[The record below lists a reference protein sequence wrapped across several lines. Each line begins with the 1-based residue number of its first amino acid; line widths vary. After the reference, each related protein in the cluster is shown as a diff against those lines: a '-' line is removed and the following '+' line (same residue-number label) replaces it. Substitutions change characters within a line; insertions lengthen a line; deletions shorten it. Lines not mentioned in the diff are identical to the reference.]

1 MTSLTDRVGAE
12 PDGRPSSDLSRLLH
26 PVSLPTFRDE
36 YWERR
41 PLHIPRN
48 DPERFADLLTLD
60 DVDRVL
66 GQSGPDFGNVRVIRE
81 GEETPVSELGAPG
94 RNMTASRL
102 EALYER
108 YRSGSTV
115 ILNALERRWEPLAR
129 FTSMLSAEVNARFQ
143 VNVYLTPGGQARGF
157 DPHYDSHDVIVMQA
171 YGSKRWRL
179 YGAPYALPLE
189 GQRYDHSG
197 EVPEV
202 EEEFDLQP
210 GSLLY
215 LPRGTIHAAT
225 SNDAASMHLTF
236 GVHPVLIP
244 ALISDAVREVF
255 EGDERFRRS
264 MPLGFA
270 NDKHLQEQAEDVFA
284 ELIDALAARL
294 SPQEMTARAVKQTTS
309 LAPVTLRGH
318 LGDLESLPR
327 LDLDT
332 RVRRRPGLRWS
343 VALGEEV
350 IELEFHSKTIQL
362 PVHVADE
369 VRFVTESDGQ
379 GFTAGSIPGGL
390 DQPGCLLLVRTL
402 VREGFLTLS

>member
-1 MTSLTDRVGAE
+1 MTSPTYRVGTE
-12 PDGRPSSDLSRLLH
+12 PGERPSPDLSRLLH
-26 PVSLPTFRDE
+26 PVSLPAFREE

-48 DPERFADLLTLD
+48 DPEYYADLLTLD
-60 DVDRVL
+60 DLDGLLSR
-66 GQSGPDFGNVRVIRE
+66 SGPDFGNVRVVRE
-81 GEETPVSELGAPG
+81 GKEVPVSELGSPG

-108 YRSGSTV
+108 YRTGATV

-129 FTSMLSAEVNARFQ
+129 LTSTLSAEVNARFQ

-157 DPHYDSHDVIVMQA
+157 DPHYDSHDVIVLQA

-189 GQRYDHSG
+189 TRRYDHSAQ
-197 EVPEV
+197 VPEV
-202 EEEFDLQP
+202 QEEFDLQP

-215 LPRGTIHAAT
+215 LPRGTVHAAT
-225 SNDAASMHLTF
+225 SNDAASLHLTI

-244 ALISDAVREVF
+244 ALINDAVREVF

-264 MPLGFA
+264 MPIGFA
-270 NDKHLQEQAEDVFA
+270 NDKHLQERAEGVLA
-284 ELIDALAARL
+284 ELVETLAARL
-294 SPQEMTARAVKQTTS
+294 SPREMTERAVQQTVS
-309 LAPVTLRGH
+309 IAPVELRGH

-327 LDLDT
+327 LGLDT
-332 RVRRRPGLRWS
+332 RVRRRPDLRWS
-343 VALGEEV
+343 VTFGEEAV
-350 IELEFHSKTIQL
+350 ELGFHSKTIRL
-362 PVHVADE
+362 PLHVADE
-369 VRFVTESDGQ
+369 VRFVTENDGQ

-390 DQPGCLLLVRTL
+390 DEPGCLLLVRTL
-402 VREGFLTLS
+402 LREGFLTLS